1 MTPSLEV
8 AQPEAAPASN
18 CSLAVAISGMPE
30 RRKGNKMSSGDL
42 SRDAAAAA
50 INGGIEYQLM
60 ASPTI
65 TEREAAR
72 ALLRAKSWDSYT
84 VIIR

>member
-30 RRKGNKMSSGDL
+30 RRKGNKMSD
-42 SRDAAAAA
+42 DAA